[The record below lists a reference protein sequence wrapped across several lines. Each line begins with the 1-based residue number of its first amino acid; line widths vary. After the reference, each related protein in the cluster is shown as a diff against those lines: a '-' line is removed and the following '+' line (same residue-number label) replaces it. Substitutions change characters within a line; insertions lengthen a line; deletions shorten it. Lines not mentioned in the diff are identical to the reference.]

1 MGKYGTSSSF
11 CYAPYKIII
20 YGPEGIGKTLFAARF
35 PDPVFLDTEG
45 STRYY
50 DVRRIIQPNGQSTP
64 TSWQMLLEMATAV
77 KDGEITCKTLVID
90 SLDWAETLCA
100 KAICDKARKDGIE
113 DFGYGKGYTYLEEE
127 FGRFLNLLN
136 EIFHKGINIVGT
148 AHAAMQR
155 VELPEE
161 TGAYD
166 HWAMKLEKK
175 TAALVKE
182 WADVVLFANYQTIVI
197 KGANPM
203 EKNKAAGGKRVMHST
218 HTPWWDAKNRFSLP
232 EEMPLDFNSIA
243 SLFLYEQPEE
253 VEPGIARATLEK
265 PSPAPKTAG
274 EQISMDLPA
283 REKPP
288 AMSPTEFEKAN
299 QEEELP
305 FKMDDPPRKPPEGV
319 PKALADLMTAAGW
332 SVDDLRAVVYA
343 AGCYPKDTPIAN
355 MDPGFFEYMVSEW
368 EKFLSLSKKIKK

>member
-1 MGKYGTSSSF
+1 MGKYSTSSSF

-20 YGPEGIGKTLFAARF
+20 YGPEGIGKTLFASRF

-50 DVRRIIQPNGQSTP
+50 DIRRIIQPNGQSTP
-64 TSWQMLLEMATAV
+64 SSWQMLQEMAEAV
-77 KDGEITCKTLVID
+77 RDGDIPCKTLVID

-100 KAICDKARKDGIE
+100 KAVCDRAKKDGIE

-166 HWAMKLEKK
+166 HWSMKLEKK

-218 HTPWWDAKNRFSLP
+218 HTPWWDAKNRFGLP
-232 EEMPLDFNSIA
+232 EEMPLDFSSIA
-243 SLFLYEQPEE
+243 NLFLYEQPANA
-253 VEPGIARATLEK
+253 PQATILEK
-265 PSPAPKTAG
+265 PAPAPKTAG
-274 EQISMDLPA
+274 EQMKMDIPP
-283 REKPP
+283 REEPK
-288 AMSPTEFEKAN
+288 AMSPAEFEKDS

-305 FKMDDPPRKPPEGV
+305 FVMGDT
-319 PKALADLMTAAGW
+319 PKTIPQSLADLMAKEGM
-332 SVDDLRAVVYA
+332 SGDDLKAVVYA
-343 AGCYPKDTPIAN
+343 AGCYPRNTPLEN
-355 MDPGFFEYMVSEW
+355 MDPAFFDYMVSEW
-368 EKFLSLSKKIKK
+368 DKFLALSKKIKNQ